1 MVETRIT
8 TRHRVVKA
16 ATIEFGSHVIHCV
29 LRDLSIT
36 GAGLEV
42 PSLTGIPEKFTL
54 VAPGDGLRLPCTVV
68 RRGGYRIGVAFEQA
82 PET

>member
-16 ATIEFGSHVIHCV
+16 ATIEFGGHVIDC
-29 LRDLSIT
+29 LSIT